1 MPISYKRR
9 VVEAELRRRL
19 ASAGAIVIEG
29 PKACGKTAT
38 AETLA
43 ASVVLLDVDEQAR
56 RVADI
61 EPDLVLTGESPRLI
75 DEWQVVP
82 SIWNH
87 VRRAVDKR
95 GQPGQFILTGSA
107 VPADDITRHTGA
119 GRLSRVRMRPMS
131 LFESGHST
139 GAMSVA
145 ALLDGRCAK
154 TPDPGLTIT
163 ALAERIAV
171 GGWPGNLGKKPADA
185 IVAVRGYIDEI
196 RRVDLRRIDGV

>member
-61 EPDLVLTGESPRLI
+61 EPDLVLAGESPRLI

-95 GQPGQFILTGSA
+95 GQPGI
-107 VPADDITRHTGA
+107 
-119 GRLSRVRMRPMS
+119 GRL
-131 LFESGHST
+131 GT
-139 GAMSVA
+139 A
-145 ALLDGRCAK
+145 AV
-154 TPDPGLTIT
+154 
-163 ALAERIAV
+163 EQ
-171 GGWPGNLGKKPADA
+171 
-185 IVAVRGYIDEI
+185 
-196 RRVDLRRIDGV
+196 RRD